1 MLYIVKVFLNFK
13 ESTRYLKVWIAKY
26 VIKLQKKVYQEDIN
40 QQPASVENLNQ

>member
-26 VIKLQKKVYQEDIN
+26 VIKLQKKYTRKILTNNRLVLRI
-40 QQPASVENLNQ
+40 